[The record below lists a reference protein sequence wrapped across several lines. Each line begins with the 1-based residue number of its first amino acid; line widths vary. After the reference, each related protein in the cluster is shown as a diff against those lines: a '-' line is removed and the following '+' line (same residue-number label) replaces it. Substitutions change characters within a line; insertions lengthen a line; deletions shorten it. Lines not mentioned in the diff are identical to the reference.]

1 MIRRRSGSGR
11 RSFLKSEKSEKIA
24 MIDDCGVGAGGNN
37 SFWAVNLP
45 PGYPPEEVP
54 GRPPSPSGPPTP
66 QPPMPEP
73 IPPTPAPPVKPP
85 AEIPDPGPVIDPTPT
100 PTPIPPPP
108 IRAQ

>member
-1 MIRRRSGSGR
+1 MIRRRPGSGR

-54 GRPPSPSGPPTP
+54 
-66 QPPMPEP
+66 
-73 IPPTPAPPVKPP
+73 
-85 AEIPDPGPVIDPTPT
+85 
-100 PTPIPPPP
+100 
-108 IRAQ
+108 